1 MNDKLPRFD
10 PERDQEWRA
19 RLTELQYRVTRE
31 SGTERPNTGTLYM
44 ENRKGDYRCIC
55 CGHLLFTSEMKYH
68 SKCGWPAFHT
78 EHPNAGIRR
87 LEDRAFG
94 MLRVEVQ
101 CSRCKSHLGHVFPDG
116 PRETTGQRYC
126 MNSLS
131 LTFEGKPENPSE

>member
-44 ENRKGDYRCIC
+44 ENREGDYRCIC

-94 MLRVEVQ
+94 MLRVEV
-101 CSRCKSHLGHVFPDG
+101 RCGSCDAHLGHVFDDG
-116 PRETTGQRYC
+116 PNEFGGERYC
-126 MNSLS
+126 INSAGMDFTRS
-131 LTFEGKPENPSE
+131 DGNDN

>member
-31 SGTERPNTGTLYM
+31 SWTERPNRGTLYM
-44 ENRKGDYRCIC
+44 EKREGDYRCIC

-94 MLRVEVQ
+94 MLRVEV
-101 CSRCKSHLGHVFPDG
+101 RCGSCDAHLGHVFDDG
-116 PRETTGQRYC
+116 PNEFGGERYC
-126 MNSLS
+126 INSAS
-131 LTFEGKPENPSE
+131 MDFTRSDGNDN

>member
-44 ENRKGDYRCIC
+44 ENREGDYRCIC

-94 MLRVEVQ
+94 MLRVEV
-101 CSRCKSHLGHVFPDG
+101 RCGSCDAHLGHV
-116 PRETTGQRYC
+116 
-126 MNSLS
+126 LS
-131 LTFEGKPENPSE
+131 LIHI